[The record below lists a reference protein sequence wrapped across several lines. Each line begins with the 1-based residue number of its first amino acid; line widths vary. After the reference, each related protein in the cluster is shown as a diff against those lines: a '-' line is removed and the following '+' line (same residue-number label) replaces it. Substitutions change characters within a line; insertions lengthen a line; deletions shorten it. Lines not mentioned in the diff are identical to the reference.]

1 MRICFSMRMTEK
13 TRCAQSRQVR
23 LNKTLDDIRK
33 IVGFKKLTEGTSKNW
48 LLYTE
53 GTTIFV

>member
-1 MRICFSMRMTEK
+1 MFFNANDRKDEMRTI
-13 TRCAQSRQVR
+13 RQVR